1 MSNIES
7 LIEQVESNELDETRH
22 DKLSLAEPVLT
33 QVDKNDSLLQEP
45 SAPKVKDEDNG
56 DDDNVCTCINC
67 DCIKCECVKCECIK
81 CDCVKCDCVKCEC
94 INCDCVKCEC
104 INCDC
109 NKYNT
114 KSFPVCDGIVP
125 SEKHPSTHVLEE
137 SVEPDSHKKETINRC
152 KPELKCIIC

>member
-56 DDDNVCTCINC
+56 DDDNV
-67 DCIKCECVKCECIK
+67 
-81 CDCVKCDCVKCEC
+81 CEC